1 MKLPKKSLLMAAA
14 FAMALPLAHAD
25 DTANYVNGGIGDEG
39 MARMH
44 SLAKDYPLHIVFSE
58 GPDGAFIADVPVTI
72 RDRHHKTV
80 FELPDAG
87 PMLYVRL
94 PKGKYIVNA
103 EHKGVKQSNSVTL
116 DGKHSKSL
124 IMHWAGA
131 PQE

>member
-1 MKLPKKSLLMAAA
+1 MKLQKSFVMAAA
-14 FAMALPLAHAD
+14 LVLALPLAYAGNS
-25 DTANYVNGGIGDEG
+25 TIYVNGGIGDEG

-44 SLAKDYPLHIVFSE
+44 SVAKEYPLHIVFSE
-58 GPDGAFIADVPVTI
+58 GKDGAFIADVPVTI
-72 RDRHHKTV
+72 VDRHHKTV
-80 FELPDAG
+80 VDVPDAG

-94 PKGKYIVNA
+94 PKGKYVVNA
-103 EHKGVKQSNSVTL
+103 AHKGVKQSGSVTL